1 MSRKSDFIRISGIPE
16 KNPRE
21 IVMLRGTGCR
31 WRRCRFCDYHL
42 DASPDESANFRL
54 NREILDQVTGR
65 YGCLEVIN
73 SGSFPELDEETM
85 SYILWI
91 CVEKGI
97 RQVHFECHWMYRRK
111 IPTLRE
117 RFAAQGIRVKV
128 KIGVESFDPA
138 MREDVMDK
146 GMAESDPSVIAAY
159 FDEVCLLFGLTGQ
172 TEDSMRR
179 DLAMALAH
187 FERVCVNVMTENTA
201 ALRPDP
207 AVIGLFINKIYPEIQ
222 GDSRVD
228 ILLENTDFGVGGE
241 R

>member
-1 MSRKSDFIRISGIPE
+1 MSQKSDFIRISEIPE

-85 SYILWI
+85 SYILQV
-91 CVEKGI
+91 CGERGI
-97 RQVHFECHWMYRRK
+97 RQVHFECHWVYRQR
-111 IPTLRE
+111 IPALRE
-117 RFAAQGIRVKV
+117 RFAAKGIRVKV

-138 MREDVMDK
+138 MREDVMNK
-146 GMAESDPSVIAAY
+146 GMAESDPAVIAVF

-179 DLAMALAH
+179 DLAMALGH

-222 GDSRVD
+222 GDQRVD